1 MYNEQDFQQA
11 YDALYDFGSKL
22 RGTVEGMKTEAETC
36 ATNMEDDVVAQNA
49 SKNLLDVLD
58 RITGYLDTELNSL
71 LSKLEEEKE
80 RAARLA
86 QDNDE

>member
-11 YDALYDFGSKL
+11 YDRLYEFGGQL
-22 RGTVEGMKTEAETC
+22 RGTVESMRAGVENGV
-36 ATNMEDDVVAQNA
+36 TNMEDDIVAQNA
-49 SKNLLDVLD
+49 SKNLIDVLD
-58 RITGYLDTELNSL
+58 RIIDYLDTELNGL

-86 QDNDE
+86 QDSDE